1 VHFLQIE
8 CKGTLVNNTA
18 KQSFRDKM
26 TFNKLKDTRFREQ
39 VTERRHKAQ
48 GPRHRRVE
56 TGTQSSLP
64 WFTLRLMKQVYLK
77 KKISNRIANGHPWI
91 FANEVQK
98 VDDGVNAGDI
108 IEVYFDNGKFA
119 GKGYINTRSQII
131 VRLLTRDK
139 KAEINEQFFIDR
151 IGECWTYRKKTGYV
165 ENCRLVFGEADGLP
179 QLIIDKFN
187 DYFVIQTLALGIDL
201 WKPAFVKAINQI
213 FNPKGIYE
221 RNDVPVRELE
231 GLSQQKGFLSG
242 SFDTRIIINENG
254 LRFNVD
260 LENGQKTGYFLDQ
273 QDNRRAIQNIVKD
286 AEVLGAFT
294 YTGTFE
300 IHAAHYG
307 ARSVLGIDISENAI
321 EQANRNATLN
331 NLQNVVRFETANAF
345 DVLKQWSRDGRLYD
359 VVMLDPPAF
368 TKSRE
373 TIQKA
378 ITGYKEINLRGMKL
392 IRPGGFLVTSS
403 CTSLVSPELFL
414 QIIDMAAKDARRKI
428 RQVVFQTQ
436 SSDHPIIRGI
446 ENTQYLKFLI
456 VEVQ

>member
-1 VHFLQIE
+1 
-8 CKGTLVNNTA
+8 
-18 KQSFRDKM
+18 
-26 TFNKLKDTRFREQ
+26 
-39 VTERRHKAQ
+39 
-48 GPRHRRVE
+48 
-56 TGTQSSLP
+56 
-64 WFTLRLMKQVYLK
+64 MKRVYLK
-77 KKISNRIANGHPWI
+77 KKISNRVANGHPWI

-98 VDDGVNAGDI
+98 ADDGMNAGDTV
-108 IEVYFDNGKFA
+108 EVYFDNGKFA
-119 GKGYINTRSQII
+119 GRGYFNPKSQII

-139 KAEINEQFFIDR
+139 ETEINEQFFINK
-151 IGECWTYRKKTGYV
+151 IAECWKYRQKTGYI
-165 ENCRLVFGEADGLP
+165 ENCRLVFGEADELP

-187 DYFVIQTLALGIDL
+187 DYFVIQTLALGIDV
-201 WKPAFVKAINQI
+201 WKTAFVKALNQI
-213 FNPKGIYE
+213 FKPKGIYE

-231 GLSQQKGFLSG
+231 GLSQQKGFLSEP
-242 SFDTRIIINENG
+242 FDTRIIINENG
-254 LRFNVD
+254 LKFNVD

-273 QDNRRAIQNIVKD
+273 QDNRRAIHAIVKD

-307 ARSVLGIDISENAI
+307 AKSVLGIDISENAV
-321 EQANRNATLN
+321 EEAKRNAKLN

-345 DVLKQWSRDGRLYD
+345 DVLKQWSRDGRQYD

-414 QIIDMAAKDARRKI
+414 QVIDMAAKDARRKI
-428 RQVVFQTQ
+428 RQVIFQTQ
-436 SSDHPIIRGI
+436 SADHPVIRGI

-456 VEVQ
+456 VQVQ